1 MREREGLSE
10 GKRFVISERRD
21 KRTKS
26 KIKPGDLGPDLAASL
41 SVVCLCRG
49 REGLS
54 EKRGWSDSP
63 VFKSAARNSEF

>member
-26 KIKPGDLGPDLAASL
+26 KIKPGDVGPDLAASL
-41 SVVCLCRG
+41 SVVCLS
-49 REGLS
+49 REGRI
-54 EKRGWSDSP
+54 E
-63 VFKSAARNSEF
+63 